1 MSIDKKQLFL
11 RIFIGPF
18 VQPCFIWKFSDDYP
32 SKVGLMEIS
41 RLNET
46 KRPDVAILCKIF
58 FDWEQIC
65 LLSEFQVRGN
75 RVVVDGLKSAR
86 LLEGINF

>member
-1 MSIDKKQLFL
+1 M
-11 RIFIGPF
+11 GPF
-18 VQPCFIWKFSDDYP
+18 VHVLSESLFDDYP

-46 KRPDVAILCKIF
+46 KRPDVAILCKIL
-58 FDWEQIC
+58 DWEQIC

-86 LLEGINF
+86 LLEGISF